1 MMNKQNDNINDAQ
14 LCSSAVNDILSI
26 KILSTERIQLLIKTY
41 NELYEMANYEPYGPI
56 GDFFL
61 LYIKLSDFN
70 GLAKKSEVVKNAL
83 DEFSQIQHMST
94 GNIIKWLVK
103 YEDEGLY
110 VREKLKITKV
120 ENYDEL
126 PNGSILL
133 DPEFD
138 IRIEINS
145 FIPHI
150 DFANTFNKYY
160 DSTMDKYRTDS
171 DEETYIEC
179 GVEYYKS
186 NNEQRR
192 LLNFVRHLIN
202 APIDDVFL
210 STEKSFDV
218 NKLKNYV
225 PMRVERHSSTP
236 SPELQAAHDLFHEE
250 NFEEAKLKYEI
261 LLKSRNDYQEAWIGL
276 TISNFILGDYE
287 GAYIASTNLFTYQY
301 KGLINYIEKYRQSS
315 GMSENDFY
323 ISDKTCE
330 ESIQDFENKN
340 DKLLWLAENRELY
353 NSISIRPEGLPSI
366 ASCCLNGKHY
376 ENISLFHRLYCKTYT
391 DENILETKTH
401 LEAVI
406 HFIEKMNIQKLD
418 ELLLEHHYAS
428 MRKPKFLNELKGV
441 FQEFKDGGDTVLYAS
456 QGVCQGCKVGCPGYT
471 FLSNNSRNYMDLVV
485 VSENDKVTDIYE
497 CNQFNNDRYVKSM
510 LGKRIKFYND
520 DMPF

>member
-1 MMNKQNDNINDAQ
+1 MKEQEEK
-14 LCSSAVNDILSI
+14 LCSDAVLDILSV
-26 KILSTERIQLLIKTY
+26 KLLGPERISYVIKTY
-41 NELYEMANYEPYGPI
+41 NELYENTNYEPYGPI

-61 LYIKLSDFN
+61 LYIKLCDFYS
-70 GLAKKSEVVKNAL
+70 LVKRSEVVKNAL
-83 DEFSQIQHMST
+83 EEFNQINHLST

-110 VREKLKITKV
+110 IRNTVSRTKV

-126 PNGSILL
+126 LNGSILL
-133 DPEFD
+133 DAEFD
-138 IRIEINS
+138 IRIVINNY
-145 FIPHI
+145 IPHI

-210 STEKSFDV
+210 TNEKSFDL

-236 SPELQAAHDLFHEE
+236 SPELQAAHNLFHEE
-250 NFEEAKLKYEI
+250 QFEEAKLKYEL

-287 GAYIASTNLFTYQY
+287 GAYIASTNLSTYQY

-330 ESIQDFENKN
+330 ESIEDFENKN

-376 ENISLFHRLYCKTYT
+376 ENISIFHRLYCNTFT

-418 ELLLEHHYAS
+418 ELLLLNRYAGIS
-428 MRKPKFLNELKGV
+428 KSKFLTELKGV
-441 FQEFKDGGDTVLYAS
+441 FQEFNDAGDTVLYAS
-456 QGVCQGCKVGCPGYT
+456 QGVCKGCKVGCSGYT
-471 FLSNNSRNYMDLVV
+471 FLSNKSRNYIDLVI

-497 CNQFNNDRYVKSM
+497 CNQFKNERYVKSM